1 MWVGCLVCINLMA
14 VVDSRCNLS
23 EDAAGFCFWQSPP
36 LLYVI
41 IQLSSAGVLH
51 HNHNLIPALKHCQ
64 HRKTES
70 FLKCFGCVGF
80 QLLCNLRMQM
90 LIVFNKSQ

>member
-64 HRKTES
+64 NRKTET
-70 FLKCFGCVGF
+70 
-80 QLLCNLRMQM
+80 
-90 LIVFNKSQ
+90 FNDVLAV